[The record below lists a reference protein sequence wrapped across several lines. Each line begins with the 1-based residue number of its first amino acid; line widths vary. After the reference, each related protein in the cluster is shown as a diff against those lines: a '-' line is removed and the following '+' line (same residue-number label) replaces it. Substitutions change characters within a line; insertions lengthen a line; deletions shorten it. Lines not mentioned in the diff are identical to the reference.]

1 MFFVKRL
8 LSLILFFLSIT
19 CMLAFIVACSPED
32 ENTDPNIPDTVSG
45 NDVTDNSVEEL
56 PEISDDPVE
65 EQPEDN
71 TVDNTVEADPEI
83 TEETPDP
90 VEEQVENSEPEDE
103 TVDNSVEEYHEE
115 VRLEAIPL
123 KIVDEEPDWN
133 ADYNKPKVDLEDIV
147 PGLVAQN
154 VYVGHDGWMFYG
166 GTIKDYTEEC
176 TYSDNRLNF
185 LSKKLI
191 ERLNFCEE
199 NGIKLYFVVT
209 PNKNSVYPEY
219 MATEGVE
226 MAENRTLD
234 VILNYLSE
242 NTELNVID
250 CRDGLFA
257 AKEQYPDENLYYK
270 LDTHWNNHGGFA
282 AYTQIMDVISKD
294 FPNAVTYTR
303 DDYQI
308 DYFDS
313 YMKDEAYYLGWYD
326 TITEQGP
333 VYTLKNRLTATM
345 TYRKDS
351 GPYGE
356 FIHAYI
362 HENGYRDKTDYC
374 TFENP
379 NVADAP
385 SVYVIRDSFG
395 IALVPFITDSFSEA
409 TFNWTLGFNKDDILN
424 KKPDIVIMQV
434 VERSLAD
441 FFNQATFK

>member
-1 MFFVKRL
+1 MRRFLTLVLFL
-8 LSLILFFLSIT
+8 LSMMCMFLFI
-19 CMLAFIVACSPED
+19 AACSSD
-32 ENTDPNIPDTVSG
+32 EVV
-45 NDVTDNSVEEL
+45 ND
-56 PEISDDPVE
+56 
-65 EQPEDN
+65 
-71 TVDNTVEADPEI
+71 
-83 TEETPDP
+83 ETPDSVSEDSIP
-90 VEEQVENSEPEDE
+90 EHSVQDLPETAEDPSDEAVQTTESENNTDENVVEEIPEVTENE
-103 TVDNSVEEYHEE
+103 VEEAVEE

-250 CRDGLFA
+250 CRKGLFA

-282 AYTQIMDVISKD
+282 AYTQIMEAVSKD
-294 FPNAVTYTR
+294 FPNAVTYTK

-313 YMKDEAYYLGWYD
+313 YMKDEA
-326 TITEQGP
+326 
-333 VYTLKNRLTATM
+333 
-345 TYRKDS
+345 
-351 GPYGE
+351 
-356 FIHAYI
+356 
-362 HENGYRDKTDYC
+362 
-374 TFENP
+374 
-379 NVADAP
+379 
-385 SVYVIRDSFG
+385 
-395 IALVPFITDSFSEA
+395 
-409 TFNWTLGFNKDDILN
+409 
-424 KKPDIVIMQV
+424 
-434 VERSLAD
+434 
-441 FFNQATFK
+441 

>member
-1 MFFVKRL
+1 MRRFLTLVLFL
-8 LSLILFFLSIT
+8 LSMM
-19 CMLAFIVACSPED
+19 CMLLFMAACSSDEVVKDETPDSVSEDSIPE
-32 ENTDPNIPDTVSG
+32 
-45 NDVTDNSVEEL
+45 NSVEDL
-56 PEISDDPVE
+56 PETTEEPSDESVQTTEAENNPDDNVVE
-65 EQPEDN
+65 EIPE
-71 TVDNTVEADPEI
+71 V
-83 TEETPDP
+83 TEDE
-90 VEEQVENSEPEDE
+90 VEEAV
-103 TVDNSVEEYHEE
+103 EE

-133 ADYNKPKVDLEDIV
+133 ADYNKPKVDFEDIV

-250 CRDGLFA
+250 CRKGLFA

-282 AYTQIMDVISKD
+282 AYTQIMEAVSKD
-294 FPNAVTYTR
+294 FPNAVIYTK

-333 VYTLKNRLTATM
+333 VYTLKNQLKATM

-374 TFENP
+374 SFENP

-409 TFNWTLGFNKDDILN
+409 TFNWTLGFNKDDILS

>member
-1 MFFVKRL
+1 MRRFLTLVLFL
-8 LSLILFFLSIT
+8 LSMM
-19 CMLAFIVACSPED
+19 CMLLFIAACSSDEVVKDETPDSVSEDSIPE
-32 ENTDPNIPDTVSG
+32 
-45 NDVTDNSVEEL
+45 NSVEDL
-56 PEISDDPVE
+56 PETTEEPSDEAVQTTEAENNTDENVVE
-65 EQPEDN
+65 EIPE
-71 TVDNTVEADPEI
+71 V
-83 TEETPDP
+83 TEDE
-90 VEEQVENSEPEDE
+90 VEEAV
-103 TVDNSVEEYHEE
+103 EE

-133 ADYNKPKVDLEDIV
+133 ADYNKPKVDFEAIV

-250 CRDGLFA
+250 CRKGLFA

-282 AYTQIMDVISKD
+282 AYTQIMEAVSKD
-294 FPNAVTYTR
+294 FPNAVTYTK

-333 VYTLKNRLTATM
+333 VYTLKNQLKATM

-374 TFENP
+374 SFENP

-409 TFNWTLGFNKDDILN
+409 TFNWTLGFNKDDILS

>member
-1 MFFVKRL
+1 MLFS
-8 LSLILFFLSIT
+8 LSMI
-19 CMLAFIVACSPED
+19 CMLAFIVACSSD
-32 ENTDPNIPDTVSG
+32 EEIIKDGTPDTVSE
-45 NDVTDNSVEEL
+45 NNVPDNSVEDLPETDDPVDETAEEPVSEGNVEENVSEEL
-56 PEISDDPVE
+56 PETSEESGEAVE
-65 EQPEDN
+65 EQ
-71 TVDNTVEADPEI
+71 
-83 TEETPDP
+83 TEESS
-90 VEEQVENSEPEDE
+90 ENV
-103 TVDNSVEEYHEE
+103 TEE

-133 ADYNKPKVDLEDIV
+133 ADYNKPKVDFEDIV

-166 GTIKDYTEEC
+166 GTIKDYTETC

-185 LSKKLI
+185 LAKKLI
-191 ERLNFCEE
+191 ERQNFCEE

-226 MAENRTLD
+226 MAENRTVD

-242 NTELNVID
+242 NTEVNVID

-282 AYTQIMDVISKD
+282 AYTQIMEAVSKD
-294 FPNAVTYTR
+294 FPSAVTYKR
-303 DDYQI
+303 EDYQI
-308 DYFDS
+308 DYFES

-326 TITEQGP
+326 TLTEQGP
-333 VYTLKNRLTATM
+333 VYTLKNQKTATM

-374 TFENP
+374 SFKNEN
-379 NVADAP
+379 VSDAP

-395 IALVPFITDSFSEA
+395 IALVPFISDSFSES
-409 TFNWTLGFNKDDILN
+409 TFNWTLGFNKDDILD

-441 FFNQATFK
+441 FFNQSTFK

>member
-1 MFFVKRL
+1 MKRFLTLMFFM
-8 LSLILFFLSIT
+8 LSIA
-19 CMLAFIVACSPED
+19 CMIAFVTACSPD
-32 ENTDPNIPDTVSG
+32 ESSDD
-45 NDVTDNSVEEL
+45 DNSPDIVSEN
-56 PEISDDPVE
+56 SG
-65 EQPEDN
+65 DN
-71 TVDNTVEADPEI
+71 VDADPEDLPETV
-83 TEETPDP
+83 TEEDPETEKTDEDLTENEVEDLPEDTEEVQTETEEP
-90 VEEQVENSEPEDE
+90 VEQ
-103 TVDNSVEEYHEE
+103 EEVVEE
-115 VRLEAIPL
+115 VRLDAIPL
-123 KIVDEEPDWN
+123 KIVDEEIDWN
-133 ADYNKPKVDLEDIV
+133 ADYNKPKVDFDAIV
-147 PGLVAQN
+147 PGLVSQN

-166 GTIKDYTEEC
+166 GTIKDYTETC
-176 TYSDNRLNF
+176 TYSENRLNF
-185 LSKKLI
+185 LTKKLV
-191 ERLNFCEE
+191 ERLDFCEE

-209 PNKNSVYPEY
+209 PNKNSVYPEF

-226 MAENRTLD
+226 MAENRNID
-234 VILNYLSE
+234 VILGHIAE
-242 NTELNVID
+242 NTDLTVID

-282 AYTQIMDVISKD
+282 AYTQIMEAVSKD
-294 FPNAVTYTR
+294 FPNAVQYKKE
-303 DDYQI
+303 DYQI
-308 DYFDS
+308 DYFES

-326 TITEQGP
+326 TFTEQGP
-333 VYTLKNRLTATM
+333 VYTLKNGLTATM
-345 TYRKDS
+345 TSRKDS

-374 TFENP
+374 TFENT

-409 TFNWTLGFNKDDILN
+409 TFNWTLGFNKDDILA

-441 FFNQATFK
+441 FFNQSAFK

>member
-1 MFFVKRL
+1 MRRFLTLVLFL
-8 LSLILFFLSIT
+8 LSMM
-19 CMLAFIVACSPED
+19 CMLLFIAACSSDEVVKDETPDSVSEDSIPE
-32 ENTDPNIPDTVSG
+32 
-45 NDVTDNSVEEL
+45 NSVEDL
-56 PEISDDPVE
+56 PETAEDPSDEAVQTTEAENNTDENVVE
-65 EQPEDN
+65 EIPE
-71 TVDNTVEADPEI
+71 V
-83 TEETPDP
+83 TEDE
-90 VEEQVENSEPEDE
+90 VEEAV
-103 TVDNSVEEYHEE
+103 EE

-133 ADYNKPKVDLEDIV
+133 ADYNKPKVDFEDIV

-226 MAENRTLD
+226 MAENRTID

-250 CRDGLFA
+250 CRKGLFA

-282 AYTQIMDVISKD
+282 AYTQIMEAVSKD
-294 FPNAVTYTR
+294 FPNAVTYTK

-333 VYTLKNRLTATM
+333 VYTLKNQLKATM

-374 TFENP
+374 SFENP

-409 TFNWTLGFNKDDILN
+409 TFNWTLGFNKDDILS

>member
-1 MFFVKRL
+1 MRRFLTLVLFL
-8 LSLILFFLSIT
+8 LSMM
-19 CMLAFIVACSPED
+19 CMLLFIAACSSDEVVKDETPDSVSEDSIPE
-32 ENTDPNIPDTVSG
+32 
-45 NDVTDNSVEEL
+45 NSVEDL
-56 PEISDDPVE
+56 PETAEDPSDEAVQTTEAENNTDENVVE
-65 EQPEDN
+65 EIPEVTEN
-71 TVDNTVEADPEI
+71 EA
-83 TEETPDP
+83 EEA
-90 VEEQVENSEPEDE
+90 V
-103 TVDNSVEEYHEE
+103 EE

-133 ADYNKPKVDLEDIV
+133 ADYNKPKVDFEDIV

-250 CRDGLFA
+250 CRKGLFA

-282 AYTQIMDVISKD
+282 AYTQIMEAVSKD
-294 FPNAVTYTR
+294 FPNAVTYTK

-333 VYTLKNRLTATM
+333 VYTLKNQLKATM

-374 TFENP
+374 SFENP

-409 TFNWTLGFNKDDILN
+409 TFNWTLGFNKDDILS